1 MIHQLTKNKEKILLN
16 KLRRPLH
23 ISYIAESILGCSEY
37 QAKEILKEYIEQDIL
52 EEVKTLINFYRVKS
66 NDNER

>member
-1 MIHQLTKNKEKILLN
+1 
-16 KLRRPLH
+16 
-23 ISYIAESILGCSEY
+23 LGCSEY